1 MLTDA
6 QREKWQKDG
15 YVRLERFFDPAA
27 QEDISTFVED
37 MSRWVVSDDKLL
49 IWFEKTRDNRKITS
63 KMENFLDFHDPLR
76 RLLLEDQRIK
86 SAVEELLGEDSR
98 RLKELLIFHYPDSG
112 GYLPHQDIYHIPH
125 KLPDRMVHA
134 VVAIGIDD
142 SDEENGGLFF
152 SPGNHKKG
160 VFPMDAGGVIDPQ
173 VAEKFSWEPVVWKS
187 GDIFIFDDYAPHY
200 SRPNKSNRS
209 RRTLYLVFQ
218 RASTGGPTRAEY
230 NVLKRALNPPE
241 GKVADL
247 DSSPQMASS
256 IAIELTQPGGGM
268 HTKLID
274 RSKMR
279 GRYGRLI
286 CGLAEQIA
294 EVVAGGLLCAYS
306 PTSAPPLGCPLAGP
320 ELHYPGRAANGSGGR
335 FSPRIAREA
344 VALAAEGPTAS
355 TA

>member
-15 YVRLERFFDPAA
+15 YVRLERFFAPAA

-37 MSRWVVSDDKLL
+37 MSRWDVSDDKWLM
-49 IWFEKTRDNRKITS
+49 WFEKTTDNRKIIS
-63 KMENFLDFHDPLR
+63 KIENFLDFHDPLR
-76 RLLLEDQRIK
+76 CLLLEDQRIK
-86 SAVEELLGEDSR
+86 SAVEDLLGEDSR

-125 KLPDRMVHA
+125 KLPGRMVHA

-142 SDEENGGLFF
+142 SDPENGGLFF

-173 VAEKFSWEPVVWKS
+173 VAEMFSWEPIAWKA

-247 DSSPQMASS
+247 D
-256 IAIELTQPGGGM
+256 
-268 HTKLID
+268 KLKPPNGIFY
-274 RSKMR
+274 
-279 GRYGRLI
+279 RY
-286 CGLAEQIA
+286 
-294 EVVAGGLLCAYS
+294 
-306 PTSAPPLGCPLAGP
+306 
-320 ELHYPGRAANGSGGR
+320 
-335 FSPRIAREA
+335 
-344 VALAAEGPTAS
+344 
-355 TA
+355 